1 MARHRKDTFAAA
13 HGYAAL
19 FRGERSAG
27 ALVAGMRLS
36 TYVEHQIAFIQAHAK
51 KR

>member
-1 MARHRKDTFAAA
+1 MGRHRKDALAAA
-13 HGYAAL
+13 HGYSAL
-19 FRGERSAG
+19 FRGERSAV
-27 ALVAGMRLS
+27 ALAAGMRLH